1 MQQKNREN
9 FFFSILTAI
18 ATGLTISLVL
28 VFLIKY
34 SKNIFNS
41 INVKKTNTASINETK
56 DYTQNEEDED
66 QTYISKFSRAYIY
79 SREYEGE
86 VIEKAQDSLPK
97 SYRQGEITAK
107 AFGVI
112 DMDRDITL
120 LEKESGTHFPIASI
134 TKLVTAVIAKKLI
147 NEHSLIEITDK
158 VLASNGSSAHF
169 RLGEKFSYDELLY
182 PLLMVSSNDSAEA
195 LAQSYGRKEFI
206 KEMNNWASNIGA
218 YQTYFKDPSGLSPEN
233 VSTVHDLVII
243 VKWILEHDPD
253 IFDTTMV
260 KSKQIRLHN
269 WVNPTHFL
277 NLTSYAGGKNGYLPE
292 AGRTSVSLW
301 RLGNNKR
308 LYLSIILGSSNR
320 DADTLKVLDLSLK

>member
-97 SYRQGEITAK
+97 SYKQGEITAK

-112 DMDRDITL
+112 DLDRDITL

-182 PLLMVSSNDSAEA
+182 PLVLALLRKSRLMKQMATKRCKLV
-195 LAQSYGRKEFI
+195 LKRR
-206 KEMNNWASNIGA
+206 
-218 YQTYFKDPSGLSPEN
+218 SGL
-233 VSTVHDLVII
+233 TKH
-243 VKWILEHDPD
+243 KK
-253 IFDTTMV
+253 T
-260 KSKQIRLHN
+260 
-269 WVNPTHFL
+269 
-277 NLTSYAGGKNGYLPE
+277 
-292 AGRTSVSLW
+292 
-301 RLGNNKR
+301 
-308 LYLSIILGSSNR
+308 
-320 DADTLKVLDLSLK
+320 TLKIQAQFQRLSANFAQKTSNYQKTSKLAAR